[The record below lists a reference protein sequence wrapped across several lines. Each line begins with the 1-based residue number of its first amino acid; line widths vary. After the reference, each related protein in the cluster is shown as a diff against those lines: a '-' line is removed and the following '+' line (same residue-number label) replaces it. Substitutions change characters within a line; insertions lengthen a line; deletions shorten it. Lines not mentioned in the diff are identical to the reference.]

1 MTNLEIQGLI
11 DIGANLT
18 HESFQHDLDEVLDRA
33 SAAGVRT
40 IVVTGASAQGSHD
53 ALALAQQYP
62 QLCATAGVH
71 PHEADSYSADT
82 GKLLRELGKSE
93 EVVAMGECGLD
104 FYRDLSPRRVQEKC
118 FEAQLEIACEAGK
131 PVFLH
136 ERDAHDR
143 FVKILEPYLEDLPAA
158 VVHCFT
164 GTESQLDAYLEM
176 GCHIGITGWICD
188 ERRGHHLREFV
199 YKIPTGRLM
208 LETDAPYLLPRDLK
222 PKPKTR
228 RNEPM
233 HLAHIA
239 KVIADITGKPIEQL
253 AAETTQTAE
262 RFFNIKALTT
272 EDDRQ
277 GSAEVQIMQERS
289 SATEHTEK

>member
-1 MTNLEIQGLI
+1 
-11 DIGANLT
+11 
-18 HESFQHDLDEVLDRA
+18 
-33 SAAGVRT
+33 
-40 IVVTGASAQGSHD
+40 
-53 ALALAQQYP
+53 
-62 QLCATAGVH
+62 
-71 PHEADSYSADT
+71 
-82 GKLLRELGKSE
+82 
-93 EVVAMGECGLD
+93 
-104 FYRDLSPRRVQEKC
+104 
-118 FEAQLEIACEAGK
+118 
-131 PVFLH
+131 
-136 ERDAHDR
+136 
-143 FVKILEPYLEDLPAA
+143 
-158 VVHCFT
+158 
-164 GTESQLDAYLEM
+164 
-176 GCHIGITGWICD
+176 IGITGWICD

-199 YKIPTGRLM
+199 YKIPAGRLM

>member
-1 MTNLEIQGLI
+1 MKNSGIQGLI

-18 HESFQHDLDEVLDRA
+18 HESFHRDLDEVLSRA
-33 SAAGVRT
+33 SAAGVQA
-40 IVVTGASAQGSHD
+40 IIVTGASAQGSRD
-53 ALALAQQYP
+53 AVALAGRYP
-62 QLCATAGVH
+62 QLYATAGVH
-71 PHEADSYSADT
+71 PHEANSYSAET
-82 GKLLRELGKSE
+82 GELLRQLGKSE
-93 EVVAMGECGLD
+93 EVVAIGECGLD
-104 FYRDLSPRRVQEKC
+104 FYRDLSPRRVQETC
-118 FEAQLEIACEAGK
+118 FEAQLEIACETGK

-143 FVKILEPYLEDLPAA
+143 FAKILSAYLKDLSAA

-188 ERRGHHLREFV
+188 ERRGHHLREFAG
-199 YKIPTGRLM
+199 KIPADRLM

-239 KVIADITGKPIEQL
+239 QAIADITGKSFEQV
-253 AAETTQTAE
+253 ATETTQTA
-262 RFFNIKALTT
+262 RAFFRI
-272 EDDRQ
+272 
-277 GSAEVQIMQERS
+277 
-289 SATEHTEK
+289 